1 MNPRDIKVP
10 FPPQINPKD
19 LLEKRRQNRV
29 SSKSPNAFFIYRI
42 AYLDQLKLY
51 KHRIKM
57 TDMSGYVSASWKN
70 EPSHVKAEYKEL
82 ARKVGRLVIDARQQA
97 LNTNSLTNNPQQSHI
112 KQPPTS
118 PILFVPQQ
126 YTNYYNH
133 NNLGNLNN
141 NLYFN
146 NSLPM
151 NWNRIYLDPNFSSQN
166 YSQITNVEGNHSFI
180 SNQFSPTPFLSDGQV
195 PAYSHISDVHQQS
208 NFNYY
213 SDYDNPDDS
222 SKKIWVPQIAT
233 IKDDNNKTILN

>member
-118 PILFVPQQ
+118 PILF
-126 YTNYYNH
+126 
-133 NNLGNLNN
+133 
-141 NLYFN
+141 
-146 NSLPM
+146 
-151 NWNRIYLDPNFSSQN
+151 N